1 MAQLQ
6 YCQKL
11 DFEGY
16 PINNLKY
23 PNKKNTIFSISKA
36 IKFQYIAQLKY
47 CQKLDFE
54 GYPINNLKYPN
65 KKNSFLYIYTN
76 IFKYDLIYI
85 YINREPVVQYPNN
98 KSVGLRGFY

>member
-1 MAQLQ
+1 MAQLK
-6 YCQKL
+6 YCQNL

-23 PNKKNTIFSISKA
+23 PNKKNSFSISKS

-65 KKNSFLYIYTN
+65 KKNSFFL
-76 IFKYDLIYI
+76 
-85 YINREPVVQYPNN
+85 
-98 KSVGLRGFY
+98 